1 MLKHLSSSVPSTAER
16 ANKRRR
22 LDSSNSKS
30 NSSSDQHDES
40 EHDLL
45 APSPLSYAPQIPP
58 LVGPALM
65 VGDDDLTEW
74 RKKYSVPSFVVLC
87 ALGLSEHSSS
97 GMPEEITVISPSQ
110 LNPPSWRILI
120 AIQNLGDLEC
130 LSFRVDEVLYAY
142 HLAPINGGEGRF
154 HLRTRSGLPIMEEL
168 SKNDRKGPIFGK
180 KRQDRYAFMVLP
192 GSTYRWNFVAG
203 THPAPLEGES
213 NVLRARALP
222 LERCQVANLV
232 GPEVLQ
238 RNRLWENMSGGAAQ
252 DPMAAFKEAA
262 KAITSKKG
270 SASKTNTEDDVM
282 VTGSRRYR
290 EQTQVIHGSCQSEF
304 QGVPSISNYSSGG
317 RSLRGDSGSP
327 GWTTSNFVPAL
338 SYGKRLSKEGLSFNR
353 EEMEELTRQLYDEK
367 SKGAAREP
375 EIQDLQAKELEET
388 IGELKMAAETFN
400 DEMVMA
406 VNRVRI
412 TALWELM
419 RERLKR
425 QTSKWD
431 LSKEFDQYKT
441 VPLAKSSLK
450 GATPPSFED

>member
-1 MLKHLSSSVPSTAER
+1 MLKRLSSYVPSTADR

-30 NSSSDQHDES
+30 NSSSDQHEES

-74 RKKYSVPSFVVLC
+74 RKKYSVPSFVVLR
-87 ALGLSEHSSS
+87 ALGSSDHSSS

-120 AIQNLGDLEC
+120 AIQNLGDQEC

-180 KRQDRYAFMVLP
+180 KWQDRYAFMVLP
-192 GSTYRWNFVAG
+192 GSTYRWNFLELI
-203 THPAPLEGES
+203 PLLWKERVTFSGQ
-213 NVLRARALP
+213 RALP

-252 DPMAAFKEAA
+252 YPMAAFKEAA
-262 KAITSKKG
+262 EAITSKKG
-270 SASKTNTEDDVM
+270 STSKTNTEDDVM

-304 QGVPSISNYSSGG
+304 QGVPSISNCSSGG

-338 SYGKRLSKEGLSFNR
+338 SYGKRLSKEGLSSNR

-375 EIQDLQAKELEET
+375 DIQDLWW
-388 IGELKMAAETFN
+388 
-400 DEMVMA
+400 
-406 VNRVRI
+406 RHPRP
-412 TALWELM
+412 
-419 RERLKR
+419 RH
-425 QTSKWD
+425 
-431 LSKEFDQYKT
+431 
-441 VPLAKSSLK
+441 SS
-450 GATPPSFED
+450 